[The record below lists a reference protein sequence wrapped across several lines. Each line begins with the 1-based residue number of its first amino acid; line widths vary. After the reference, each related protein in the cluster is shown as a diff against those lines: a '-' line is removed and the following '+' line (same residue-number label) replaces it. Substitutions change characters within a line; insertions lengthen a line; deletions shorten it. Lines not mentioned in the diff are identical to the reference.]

1 MKQGRRTCLG
11 QATTPATADL
21 GVYSDVF
28 SFSAGGSTYFVQAYC
43 QSWTTSPG
51 DDAIYD
57 NLYVNC
63 TMEGRE
69 TWNSYDA
76 TDPQYESLVQVVSPA
91 YPLLSYETWAVMGEH
106 VLNGGTGTPSDDV
119 SWDICY
125 ALPWVG
131 CTN

>member
-11 QATTPATADL
+11 QGTCMGLVLGAILATTPATADL

-91 YPLLSYETWAVMGEH
+91 YPLLSYET
-106 VLNGGTGTPSDDV
+106 
-119 SWDICY
+119 
-125 ALPWVG
+125 
-131 CTN
+131 